1 MVIKP
6 PCLKSKDQRQENT
19 NFKNAVIWRVDKKK
33 KKNPV
38 YLEFLLKLLI

>member
-6 PCLKSKDQRQENT
+6 PCLKSKDRRQENT

-33 KKNPV
+33 NPI
-38 YLEFLLKLLI
+38 YLEFLLKLYI